1 MDPITLGLIAA
12 GGSALFQG
20 IKGVQQTREAKEMQK
35 NLGPRVNYQIP
46 EEAKRALALYQNMAV
61 SRTMPGQ
68 QLMQNM
74 IDMQQAKALGGATR
88 AATSS
93 QDLLSVAT
101 QLGEQGMEQQQA
113 LGVQAAQDYTRRQQD
128 LAGALGT
135 MAGYQEKV
143 TADKQQDWYE
153 RAAAAR
159 EMREAG
165 LQNTMGAVQGLGQM
179 GMMAAMGEFGGEKT
193 TDIGSVADSFTKSSE
208 LPSAVDFSPMSGKNL
223 VKTMMQNRQAAQV
236 PPPVATGQA
245 QFGNTWNNFNS
256 SLQFQQN
263 PSYNGGSI
271 YGNPTQGAIFP
282 TQGIPYLQTG
292 GLMPNTTSLNS
303 FVNAMKNF
311 NFPQ

>member
-20 IKGVQQTREAKEMQK
+20 VKGIQQTREAKEMQK

-46 EEAKRALALYQNMAV
+46 EEAKKALALYQNMAV

-128 LAGALGT
+128 LAGAYGT

-143 TADKQQDWYE
+143 NADKQQAWYE
-153 RAAAAR
+153 KAAAAR

-165 LQNTMGAVQGLGQM
+165 LQNTMGAVQGIGQM
-179 GMMAAMGEFGGEKT
+179 GMMAAMGGFGGGKQMASPS
-193 TDIGSVADSFTKSSE
+193 DYSFTDPSTMSTKVGYKIFKNAPQFAGSTSSAINFSSPSYSNYNDKLGLDGSYLYPDTPAQPQQPGFYNGTDMNDWRNQSGLFNFKMSPNKS
-208 LPSAVDFSPMSGKNL
+208 M
-223 VKTMMQNRQAAQV
+223 
-236 PPPVATGQA
+236 
-245 QFGNTWNNFNS
+245 FNS
-256 SLQFQQN
+256 DDWRSGF
-263 PSYNGGSI
+263 
-271 YGNPTQGAIFP
+271 
-282 TQGIPYLQTG
+282 
-292 GLMPNTTSLNS
+292 
-303 FVNAMKNF
+303 F
-311 NFPQ
+311 NNIH

>member
-20 IKGVQQTREAKEMQK
+20 FKGIQQTRQAKEMQK

-46 EEAKRALALYQNMAV
+46 EEAKKALALYQNMAV
-61 SRTMPGQ
+61 SQTMPGQ

-101 QLGEQGMEQQQA
+101 QLGEQSMEQQQA
-113 LGVQAAQDYTRRQQD
+113 LGVQAAQDYARRQQD
-128 LAGALGT
+128 YAGALGT

-159 EMREAG
+159 EMRQAG
-165 LQNTMGAVQGLGQM
+165 LENTMGAVQGLGQM
-179 GMMAAMGEFGGEKT
+179 GMMAAMGGFGGG
-193 TDIGSVADSFTKSSE
+193 GSTKSLSDYGITD
-208 LPSAVDFSPMSGKNL
+208 PSQISALKVQGSGLFANAPKFAGPTSSAFNFSSPSYSNYNDKLGLDGAYLYPDTPLQPQQPGFYNGTDMNDWRGQSGL
-223 VKTMMQNRQAAQV
+223 Y
-236 PPPVATGQA
+236 
-245 QFGNTWNNFNS
+245 NFNMS
-256 SLQFQQN
+256 PN
-263 PSYNGGSI
+263 KSI
-271 YGNPTQGAIFP
+271 
-282 TQGIPYLQTG
+282 
-292 GLMPNTTSLNS
+292 MNS
-303 FVNAMKNF
+303 DDWRVGFF
-311 NFPQ
+311 NNLH

>member
-35 NLGPRVNYQIP
+35 NLGARVNYQIP
-46 EEAKRALALYQNMAV
+46 EEARKALALYQNMAV

-165 LQNTMGAVQGLGQM
+165 LQNTMGAVQGIGQM
-179 GMMAAMGEFGGEKT
+179 GLMAAMGDFKT
-193 TDIGSVADSFTKSSE
+193 TKPTTETTTTPQATTLSAFGPYASGYQFAPTASPYGPYASGYQMPGSAPAAAPAPVMGGVPYAATNPFTSAQTTMSP
-208 LPSAVDFSPMSGKNL
+208 LSPYAIPSAGTQPSWNG
-223 VKTMMQNRQAAQV
+223 
-236 PPPVATGQA
+236 
-245 QFGNTWNNFNS
+245 FGNAF
-256 SLQFQQN
+256 
-263 PSYNGGSI
+263 
-271 YGNPTQGAIFP
+271 
-282 TQGIPYLQTG
+282 
-292 GLMPNTTSLNS
+292 
-303 FVNAMKNF
+303 F
-311 NFPQ
+311 NF

>member
-1 MDPITLGLIAA
+1 MIPLAAIGLGLSA
-12 GGSALFQG
+12 GSAIFQG
-20 IKGVQQTREAKEMQK
+20 VKGLQQTREAKEMQK

-46 EEAKRALALYQNMAV
+46 EEARKALALYQNMAV

-68 QLMQNM
+68 QFMQNA

-113 LGVQAAQDYTRRQQD
+113 LGLQAAQDYNQRQQD
-128 LAGALGT
+128 YAGALGT

-153 RAAAAR
+153 RSAAAR

-179 GMMAAMGEFGGEKT
+179 GMMAAMGGFGGEPGPRTPVELEPMKT
-193 TDIGSVADSFTKSSE
+193 KFSDASGKEMADYLKSSM
-208 LPSAVDFSPMSGKNL
+208 PSSKPIGIDTRPP
-223 VKTMMQNRQAAQV
+223 KTLQEMLWIKEHGAA
-236 PPPVATGQA
+236 AT
-245 QFGNTWNNFNS
+245 
-256 SLQFQQN
+256 QQLKD
-263 PSYNGGSI
+263 
-271 YGNPTQGAIFP
+271 A
-282 TQGIPYLQTG
+282 
-292 GLMPNTTSLNS
+292 LNS
-303 FVNAMKNF
+303 GLINKF
-311 NFPQ
+311 

>member
-35 NLGPRVNYQIP
+35 NLGARVNYQIP
-46 EEAKRALALYQNMAV
+46 EEARKALALYQNMAV

-179 GMMAAMGEFGGEKT
+179 GMMAAMGGFGKAEPTSREPIG
-193 TDIGSVADSFTKSSE
+193 DIPTIQSRSATQLPLSNSARLMGRDGNPVPFSVPS
-208 LPSAVDFSPMSGKNL
+208 LPAGQLSVGGLMPTNS
-223 VKTMMQNRQAAQV
+223 MMGR
-236 PPPVATGQA
+236 T
-245 QFGNTWNNFNS
+245 F
-256 SLQFQQN
+256 FQQN
-263 PSYNGGSI
+263 PTINSI
-271 YGNPTQGAIFP
+271 QGQLP
-282 TQGIPYLQTG
+282 VNQS
-292 GLMPNTTSLNS
+292 GLMPMTSIRDMLN
-303 FVNAMKNF
+303 MF
-311 NFPQ
+311 NSYQSM

>member
-20 IKGVQQTREAKEMQK
+20 VKGIQQTREAKEMQK

-46 EEAKRALALYQNMAV
+46 EEAKKALALYQNMAV

-74 IDMQQAKALGGATR
+74 IDTQQAKALGGATR

-93 QDLLSVAT
+93 QDLLGVAT
-101 QLGEQGMEQQQA
+101 QLGEQGMQQQQE
-113 LGVQAAQDYTRRQQD
+113 LGLASAQNYTQRQQD

-135 MAGYQEKV
+135 MANYQDKV
-143 TADKQQDWYE
+143 TADKQADWYE

-179 GMMAAMGEFGGEKT
+179 GMTAAMGGFGGGVDAKKALE
-193 TDIGSVADSFTKSSE
+193 GSASDLIRKSMLDQANFALTKRRQIPSS
-208 LPSAVDFSPMSGKNL
+208 
-223 VKTMMQNRQAAQV
+223 V
-236 PPPVATGQA
+236 PTI
-245 QFGNTWNNFNS
+245 TS
-256 SLQFQQN
+256 
-263 PSYNGGSI
+263 PSYSGYNDKLGLDGSYLYPDTPAQPGFYNGTDMNDWRNQSGLYNFKTSPNQSI
-271 YGNPTQGAIFP
+271 LNPDDWRSGF
-282 TQGIPYLQTG
+282 
-292 GLMPNTTSLNS
+292 
-303 FVNAMKNF
+303 F
-311 NFPQ
+311 NNIH

>member
-35 NLGPRVNYQIP
+35 NLGARVNYQIP
-46 EEAKRALALYQNMAV
+46 EEARKALALYQNMAV

-179 GMMAAMGEFGGEKT
+179 GMMAAMGGFGGGEVNT
-193 TDIGSVADSFTKSSE
+193 RTPIGDIPTIQSRSATQLPLSNSARLMGRDGNPVPFSVPS
-208 LPSAVDFSPMSGKNL
+208 LPAGQLSVGGLMPTNS
-223 VKTMMQNRQAAQV
+223 MMGR
-236 PPPVATGQA
+236 T
-245 QFGNTWNNFNS
+245 F
-256 SLQFQQN
+256 FQQN
-263 PSYNGGSI
+263 PTINSI
-271 YGNPTQGAIFP
+271 QGQLP
-282 TQGIPYLQTG
+282 VNQS
-292 GLMPNTTSLNS
+292 GLMPMTSIRDMLN
-303 FVNAMKNF
+303 MF
-311 NFPQ
+311 NSYQSM

>member
-1 MDPITLGLIAA
+1 MIPLAAIGLGLSA
-12 GGSALFQG
+12 GSAIFQG
-20 IKGVQQTREAKEMQK
+20 VKGLQQTREAKEMQK

-46 EEAKRALALYQNMAV
+46 EEARKALALYQNMAV

-68 QLMQNM
+68 QFMQNA

-113 LGVQAAQDYTRRQQD
+113 LGLQAAQDYNQRQQD
-128 LAGALGT
+128 YAGALGT

-153 RAAAAR
+153 RSAAAR

-179 GMMAAMGEFGGEKT
+179 GMMGAMGEFGGKG
-193 TDIGSVADSFTKSSE
+193 GSTKSLGDYGITDPSE
-208 LPSAVDFSPMSGKNL
+208 ISTDFKTSGLFANAPGSTASSRPSWLSISQSL
-223 VKTMMQNRQAAQV
+223 
-236 PPPVATGQA
+236 GQQTYGDDWSKFTNA
-245 QFGNTWNNFNS
+245 LNF
-256 SLQFQQN
+256 QKR
-263 PSYNGGSI
+263 PS
-271 YGNPTQGAIFP
+271 
-282 TQGIPYLQTG
+282 
-292 GLMPNTTSLNS
+292 
-303 FVNAMKNF
+303 
-311 NFPQ
+311 